1 LELRVDSVLTIQS
14 ENDSN
19 PYSIVEIQATKLNP
33 LEATLA
39 LLLPPIGASTQY
51 RFIDLSVLN
60 YDSDP
65 RAVLVVQSRDVPLY
79 PFKSHLVMVP
89 KHMLLILTDGAFRL
103 HNEKLTNNR
112 RIELGDY
119 GILQDYVRGGSYDFA
134 STRATSFHLTHI

>member
-1 LELRVDSVLTIQS
+1 LELGVDSVLTIQS

-39 LLLPPIGASTQY
+39 LLPPIGASTQY

-79 PFKSHLVMVP
+79 PLKSHLVMVP
-89 KHMLLILTDGAFRL
+89 KHMLLLILTDGAFRL
-103 HNEKLTNNR
+103 HNEKLTNR

>member
-1 LELRVDSVLTIQS
+1 LELGVDSVLTIQS

-39 LLLPPIGASTQY
+39 LLPPNASTQY

-79 PFKSHLVMVP
+79 PFKIAFS
-89 KHMLLILTDGAFRL
+89 DGAETYAAF
-103 HNEKLTNNR
+103 NFNR
-112 RIELGDY
+112 WC
-119 GILQDYVRGGSYDFA
+119 F
-134 STRATSFHLTHI
+134 

>member
-1 LELRVDSVLTIQS
+1 LKELELRVDSVLTIQS

-39 LLLPPIGASTQY
+39 LLLPPASSTQY

-79 PFKSHLVMVP
+79 PFKIAFS
-89 KHMLLILTDGAFRL
+89 DGGNICCF
-103 HNEKLTNNR
+103 
-112 RIELGDY
+112 
-119 GILQDYVRGGSYDFA
+119 
-134 STRATSFHLTHI
+134 

>member
-1 LELRVDSVLTIQS
+1 MQHTALGGKANLTGPSFTGKYIEIIQDIVYMKEVGTRVDSVLTIQS

-60 YDSDP
+60 YDSDQEQY
-65 RAVLVVQSRDVPLY
+65 LLFSQEMYLY
-79 PFKSHLVMVP
+79 TL
-89 KHMLLILTDGAFRL
+89 
-103 HNEKLTNNR
+103 
-112 RIELGDY
+112 
-119 GILQDYVRGGSYDFA
+119 
-134 STRATSFHLTHI
+134 

>member
-39 LLLPPIGASTQY
+39 LLLPPIASTQY

-60 YDSDP
+60 YDSVT
-65 RAVLVVQSRDVPLY
+65 RAVLVVQSRDVPTLL
-79 PFKSHLVMVP
+79 KSHLVMVP
-89 KHMLLILTDGAFRL
+89 KHMLLLILTDGAF
-103 HNEKLTNNR
+103 T
-112 RIELGDY
+112 
-119 GILQDYVRGGSYDFA
+119 
-134 STRATSFHLTHI
+134 